1 LTNDS
6 PRSTPARWCFIPPAA
21 GRRVAGGRQTKRAM
35 PPVDFADDVKWFP
48 EVDVQ
53 KCLKGDYVWANSAS
67 LFRQI
72 LTI

>member
-1 LTNDS
+1 
-6 PRSTPARWCFIPPAA
+6 
-21 GRRVAGGRQTKRAM
+21 VAGGRQTKRAM